1 MYAVIFIAERCTCD
15 ARYDAMAA
23 ELRAI
28 AVEKYGCLDFVSI
41 TDGEREITISYWS
54 DLRQIQRWKKDPL
67 HRKAQHLGR
76 TQWYSS
82 YRVEVVHI
90 CRRYEVPL
98 GASRS

>member
-1 MYAVIFIAERCTCD
+1 MYAVIFIAEWNTRD
-15 ARYDAMAA
+15 AQYEAMAA
-23 ELRAI
+23 KLRAI

-54 DLRQIQRWKKDPL
+54 DLRQIQRWKEDPL

-82 YRVEVVHI
+82 YRVEIVQI
-90 CRRYEVPL
+90 RRRYEMP
-98 GASRS
+98 SSTSQS